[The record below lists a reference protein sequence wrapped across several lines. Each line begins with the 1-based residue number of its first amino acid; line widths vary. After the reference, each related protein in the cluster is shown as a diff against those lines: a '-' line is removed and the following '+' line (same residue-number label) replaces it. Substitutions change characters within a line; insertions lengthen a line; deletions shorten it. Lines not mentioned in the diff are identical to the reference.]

1 MAGLTNLEMLSKQGQ
16 ATVDTLQS
24 LERKLDG
31 MSGVASSLT
40 EEVNYLN
47 DTLSDPSS
55 NFFAALGSKL
65 TESLKQV
72 DTDRRYYE
80 DAMAQNRAA
89 LEQSNREIGPQ
100 RGDAG
105 FWSKAFEVTPATAAE
120 TQARALK
127 QAFEEFDFQKTL
139 RESFG
144 GNTIKTALSSNADMR
159 TFGEKAL
166 DSLGFGFVNSA
177 KNWIADRNIRK
188 EAKADAKDR
197 GEIKRESRAI
207 ERLGAKYRKAKRDNA
222 TEDELTEILEAIS
235 ARQDK
240 MEEAARRIE
249 ERSRDPMND
258 LVEMRMADVMGSR
271 NAGIR
276 KDIGDARASDNLG
289 ADAPANDNIVRT
301 QDMADR
307 PERAPGRPGAAPD
320 DKELHDIQRKPDT
333 QVHPDFYREGTEFF
347 KNANDKELHDIQRK
361 LDTQVRPDLYREGME
376 FFKKAND
383 KELHDIQ
390 RKLDTQVRPEFYRE
404 GTEFFKKAND
414 GDLFDS
420 ITSNVNLKSAGKGG
434 ATGALIVAA
443 LASINKI
450 AEGVGL
456 VADLVKSGN
465 ETQRHIEE
473 MTKKNN
479 DSLDRYKH
487 GWNNESIEADKA
499 ENEARAAAAKESASA
514 LGIVDRAVGGVV
526 NFVTENVAGEKVY
539 TTELEKRE
547 AELDTAVEKSR
558 RLNAER
564 YEVVRAAREAGVDT
578 KDADAMNRFAESY
591 RSGHTKLAAG
601 NLEQTSAPT
610 VSTPGVKA
618 EPERVETA
626 AEQAKRMEDA
636 MYMGSK
642 RALTDADVQRQNEE
656 NARLQGRQINESM
669 VGRD

>member
-24 LERKLDG
+24 LEKKLDG

-40 EEVNYLN
+40 EEVTYLN

-105 FWSKAFEVTPATAAE
+105 FWAKAFEVTPATAAE

-144 GNTIKTALSSNADMR
+144 GNTIKAALSSNADMR

-197 GEIKRESRAI
+197 GKIKRDSRAI

-276 KDIGDARASDNLG
+276 KDIGDARADL
-289 ADAPANDNIVRT
+289 AA
-301 QDMADR
+301 
-307 PERAPGRPGAAPD
+307 GRPGAAPD
-320 DKELHDIQRKPDT
+320 DKELHDIQR
-333 QVHPDFYREGTEFF
+333 R
-347 KNANDKELHDIQRK
+347 
-361 LDTQVRPDLYREGME
+361 LDTQVRPD
-376 FFKKAND
+376 
-383 KELHDIQ
+383 
-390 RKLDTQVRPEFYRE
+390 FYRE
-404 GTEFFKKAND
+404 GTEFFKKANE

-420 ITSNVNLKSAGKGG
+420 LKSNVNLKNVGKGG
-434 ATGALIVAA
+434 AAAALIAPA

-487 GWNNESIEADKA
+487 GWNNESIEAEKA
-499 ENEARAAAAKESASA
+499 ENDARAAAAKESASA

-591 RSGHTKLAAG
+591 RSGQTKLAAG

>member
-89 LEQSNREIGPQ
+89 LEQSNKEIGPQ

-105 FWSKAFEVTPATAAE
+105 FWAKAFEVTPATAAE

-144 GNTIKTALSSNADMR
+144 GNTIKAALSSNADMR

-166 DSLGFGFVNSA
+166 DSLGFGFVNNA

-271 NAGIR
+271 NADIR

-289 ADAPANDNIVRT
+289 AAAPANDNIVRT

-320 DKELHDIQRKPDT
+320 D
-333 QVHPDFYREGTEFF
+333 FYREGTEFF
-347 KNANDKELHDIQRK
+347 KN
-361 LDTQVRPDLYREGME
+361 
-376 FFKKAND
+376 AND

-404 GTEFFKKAND
+404 GTEFFKKANE

-420 ITSNVNLKSAGKGG
+420 LKSNVNLKNVGKGG
-434 ATGALIVAA
+434 AAAALIVSA

-456 VADLVKSGN
+456 VAELVKSGN

-499 ENEARAAAAKESASA
+499 ENKARAAAAKESASA

>member
-47 DTLSDPSS
+47 NTLSDPSS

-89 LEQSNREIGPQ
+89 LEQSNKEIGPQ

-105 FWSKAFEVTPATAAE
+105 FWAKAFEVTPATAAE

-144 GNTIKTALSSNADMR
+144 GNTIKAALSSNADMR

-166 DSLGFGFVNSA
+166 DSLGFGFVNNA

-289 ADAPANDNIVRT
+289 ASAPANYRVVTGQSPDITGSRPEGLAPIPDPALASAKDSAGMAFGERAVPPFDNIVRT
-301 QDMADR
+301 QDMAGWPDL
-307 PERAPGRPGAAPD
+307 APGRPGAAPD
-320 DKELHDIQRKPDT
+320 DKELHDIQR
-333 QVHPDFYREGTEFF
+333 R
-347 KNANDKELHDIQRK
+347 
-361 LDTQVRPDLYREGME
+361 LDTQVRPD
-376 FFKKAND
+376 
-383 KELHDIQ
+383 
-390 RKLDTQVRPEFYRE
+390 FYRE
-404 GTEFFKKAND
+404 GTEFFKKANE

-420 ITSNVNLKSAGKGG
+420 LKSNVNLKNVGKGV
-434 ATGALIVAA
+434 AAAALIAAA

>member
-105 FWSKAFEVTPATAAE
+105 FWAKAFEVTPATAAE

-144 GNTIKTALSSNADMR
+144 GNTIKAALSSNADMR

-222 TEDELTEILEAIS
+222 TEDELTEILESIS

-240 MEEAARRIE
+240 MEAAARRIE

-271 NAGIR
+271 NAGIH

-289 ADAPANDNIVRT
+289 AAAPANDNIVRT

-320 DKELHDIQRKPDT
+320 DKELHDIQRKSDT

-347 KNANDKELHDIQRK
+347 KN
-361 LDTQVRPDLYREGME
+361 
-376 FFKKAND
+376 AND

-420 ITSNVNLKSAGKGG
+420 ITSNVNLKSVGKGG

>member
-105 FWSKAFEVTPATAAE
+105 FWAKAFEVTPATAAE

-144 GNTIKTALSSNADMR
+144 GNTIKAALSSNADMR

-222 TEDELTEILEAIS
+222 TEDELTEILESIS

-240 MEEAARRIE
+240 MEAAARRIE

-271 NAGIR
+271 NAGIH

-289 ADAPANDNIVRT
+289 AAAPANDNIVRT

-320 DKELHDIQRKPDT
+320 DKELHDIQRKSDT
-333 QVHPDFYREGTEFF
+333 QVHPD
-347 KNANDKELHDIQRK
+347 
-361 LDTQVRPDLYREGME
+361 
-376 FFKKAND
+376 
-383 KELHDIQ
+383 
-390 RKLDTQVRPEFYRE
+390 FYRE

-420 ITSNVNLKSAGKGG
+420 ITSNVNLKSVGKGG